1 MSGMQRRMARMAW
14 MAIAS
19 GIACAQVPATGAPRA
34 PGATSTSIAPPP
46 ENCQLVVSEA
56 DMNYGAMTR
65 YRLEQGTHGQEMSL
79 GKRRIAL
86 SVSCRTPVRLAVR
99 FRGPSAGADFL
110 FGRQGKVVMRL
121 VEPRLD
127 GRNVLVGTA
136 QGAGMMPVAP
146 SSGARFMPDQAIVP
160 VEGGQPAVGT
170 QFSATVEIDPMLPQE
185 AARVRNRTPLE
196 LDGTFEVLWR

>member
-1 MSGMQRRMARMAW
+1 MSTLQRHMAW
-14 MAIAS
+14 LTMAS
-19 GIACAQVPATGAPRA
+19 GIAYGQVPV
-34 PGATSTSIAPPP
+34 PGVPGSGSIIPAPPP
-46 ENCQLVVSEA
+46 ENCQLMVSEA
-56 DMNYGAMTR
+56 DMDYGAMTR
-65 YRLEQGTHGQEMSL
+65 YRLEQGNNGQEMSL
-79 GKRRIAL
+79 GKRRMAL

-99 FRGPSAGADFL
+99 FRGPAVGADYML
-110 FGRQGKVVMRL
+110 GRQGKVVMRL

-146 SSGARFMPDQAIVP
+146 ASAARFLPDQAIVP
-160 VEGGQPAVGT
+160 VESGQPAVGS
-170 QFSATVEIDPMLPQE
+170 QFSATIEIDPLLPQG